1 MEGKEEEK
9 THGLRVSFTSSSSLR
24 VTQYLRDSVHRISND
39 IRKETGKVFQKRV
52 KHHGTIADK
61 LSHVDYYVEMVKE
74 TMPFPSPFSSPSTS
88 FRLIIKGAISDFL
101 RTGRYLALSEAL
113 EFYRNFSQRSY
124 VRVCMQLHR

>member
-39 IRKETGKVFQKRV
+39 SRKETGKVFQKRV

-88 FRLIIKGAISDFL
+88 FRLIIKGAICF
-101 RTGRYLALSEAL
+101 
-113 EFYRNFSQRSY
+113 Y
-124 VRVCMQLHR
+124 VRVGI